1 MPYELRPLS
10 IPELL
15 DRIFTLYRRHFV
27 LFAGIMAAPIIA
39 MTIATLPFQLL
50 QPAILNAPERV
61 GMLAFVFL
69 PVMIVGMLLFWILY
83 IVAIGAGTLGVS
95 QVYRG
100 APVTIRSAYRD
111 VLPQTPR
118 LLLLM
123 LLVGLRGLGFFA
135 LLGAA
140 GAGITAL
147 VGGIGALIGDTV
159 GAVVS
164 ILLALLMIGAV
175 FAGVIVIFYLML
187 RYALSVSVLV
197 VENLGANAA
206 IARSVALARGHML
219 PLLLVVLCSTLVA
232 YGVGLL
238 FQGPLMMAGMI
249 VGPDS
254 PFFLPFTIGASV
266 LGAVGSIVTAPF
278 VIIGLAVVYFDVR
291 IRREALDVQM
301 MLRALDA
308 GGTPAG
314 VAPAPGPGI

>member
-1 MPYELRPLS
+1 MQYELRPLS

-27 LFAGIMAAPIIA
+27 LFAGLMAAPIVA
-39 MTIATLPFQLL
+39 MTIAMLPFQLL
-50 QPAILNAPERV
+50 QPAIMNAPDSADV
-61 GMLAFVFL
+61 LILALIPAMLL
-69 PVMIVGMLLFWILY
+69 GTLLFWILY
-83 IVAIGAGTLGVS
+83 TIAIGAGTLAVS
-95 QVYRG
+95 QIYRG

-123 LLVGLRGLGFFA
+123 LLIGLRALGFFV

-140 GAGITAL
+140 GAGVAAA
-147 VGGIGALIGDTV
+147 VGGIGALIGDTA

-164 ILLALLMIGAV
+164 VLLALLLAGSF
-175 FAGVIVIFYLML
+175 FAGFVVIFFLLL
-187 RYALSVSVLV
+187 RYALAVSALV
-197 VENLGANAA
+197 IENLGANAA
-206 IARSVALARGHML
+206 IARSVALSRGHML
-219 PLLLVVLCSTLVA
+219 PLFLVVLCSTLVG

-238 FQGPLMMAGMI
+238 FQAPLMMAGMV

-308 GGTPAG
+308 GGVPPGLT
-314 VAPAPGPGI
+314 PAPGPGL